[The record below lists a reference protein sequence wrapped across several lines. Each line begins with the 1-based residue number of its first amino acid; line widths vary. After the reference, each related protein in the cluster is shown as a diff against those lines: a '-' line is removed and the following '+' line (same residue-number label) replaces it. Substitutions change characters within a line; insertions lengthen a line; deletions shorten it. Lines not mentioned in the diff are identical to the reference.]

1 MRGIIAHSRASA
13 PSVPSLKPVVYGI
26 MGGMKTKKTLRSR
39 LCLWARAIRVEQW
52 TKNGVVMMAWFFSV
66 ADASQREIV
75 RGWESFLLAVAM
87 AGAFSF
93 VSSAFY
99 LLNDVSDY
107 EADRLHPV
115 KRFRP
120 VAAGAVSRL
129 SAVRVAL
136 VLFALGFLYPALVVI
151 FLPSRTLAFATMLAY
166 TVMQCLYTGF
176 LKRVPYLDVVTLA
189 TGFVLRAVAGAAII
203 SAYISPWLLVCTF
216 TLSMFLAFCKR
227 RAEMDTALA
236 SRAVLKRY
244 HPRALGVLI
253 LLAGAA
259 SFGEYL
265 VYTLTS
271 KMGAR
276 FPLLW
281 ATSLFVAAGIVRYL
295 VLVWRKA
302 DVGRPERILLTDRPL
317 WLAIAGYGLS
327 AVLAVALG

>member
-1 MRGIIAHSRASA
+1 MS
-13 PSVPSLKPVVYGI
+13 
-26 MGGMKTKKTLRSR
+26 TLIRD
-39 LCLWARAIRVEQW
+39 LFLWARAMRIEQW

-66 ADASQREIV
+66 ADVSQREIA
-75 RGWESFLLAVAM
+75 RGWESFLMAIAM

-107 EADRLHPV
+107 EADKLHPV

-120 VAAGAVSRL
+120 LAAGLISRI

-136 VLFALGFLYPALVVI
+136 VLFAIGFMYPALVVI
-151 FLPSRTLAFATMLAY
+151 FLPLRTVAFATMLAY

-189 TGFVLRAVAGAAII
+189 AGFVLRAVAGAAII
-203 SAYISPWLLVCTF
+203 SAYISPWLLICTF

-227 RAEMDTALA
+227 RAEMETAKA
-236 SRAVLKRY
+236 SREVLRHY
-244 HPRALGVLI
+244 HPRALTALI
-253 LLAGAA
+253 LLAGVA
-259 SFGEYL
+259 SVGEYL
-265 VYTLTS
+265 AYTLTS

-281 ATSLFVAAGIVRYL
+281 VTALFVAAGIVRYL
-295 VLVWRKA
+295 VLVVQKA
-302 DVGRPERILLTDRPL
+302 DVGRPERILLTDKPL
-317 WLAIAGYGLS
+317 WLVIAGYGMA
-327 AVLAVALG
+327 AVLAVLLG

>member
-1 MRGIIAHSRASA
+1 MAN
-13 PSVPSLKPVVYGI
+13 VL
-26 MGGMKTKKTLRSR
+26 
-39 LCLWARAIRVEQW
+39 LWARAIRVEQW
-52 TKNGVVMMAWFFSV
+52 TKNGVVLMAWFFSV
-66 ADASQREIV
+66 ADASQRAIA
-75 RGWESFLLAVAM
+75 RGWESFLMAVAM

-120 VAAGAVSRL
+120 VAAGLVSRI

-136 VLFALGFLYPALVVI
+136 VLFAIGFLYPALVVI
-151 FLPSRTLAFATMLAY
+151 FLPSRTVAFATMLAY

-176 LKRVPYLDVVTLA
+176 LKRVPYLDVATLA
-189 TGFVLRAVAGAAII
+189 AGFVLRAIAGAAII

-227 RAEMDTALA
+227 RAEMETAKA
-236 SRAVLKRY
+236 SRAVLRHY
-244 HPRALGVLI
+244 HPRVLTALI

-259 SFGEYL
+259 SVGEYL
-265 VYTLTS
+265 AYTLTS

-276 FPLLW
+276 FPFLW
-281 ATSLFVAAGIVRYL
+281 VTSLFVAAGIVRYL
-295 VLVWRKA
+295 VLVGRRA
-302 DVGRPERILLTDRPL
+302 DVGRPERILLSDRPL
-317 WLAIAGYGLS
+317 WLIIVGYGLAS
-327 AVLAVALG
+327 VLVVLWG